1 MGFFSELIH
10 QCISMER
17 YRLISTAIGQER
29 ELFSSFNPIDV
40 LEELATLR
48 FVLEESGQPVELDMV
63 VY

>member
-1 MGFFSELIH
+1 MGFFCELIP
-10 QCISMER
+10 QCISMEW

-40 LEELATLR
+40 LEELSTLR
-48 FVLEESGQPVELDMV
+48 FILEESGQPVELDMV